1 MQRTPWHT
9 DHWFTSP
16 WNHDPAVAADYRFP
30 DQVTIHD
37 VTLRDGEQQAGVEFT
52 AEQKLR
58 IAEGLAEAGIQRI
71 EAGLPAVSPEDEK
84 AVRMIV
90 DAGLPSTIYA
100 FSRCM
105 VDDVKRAVDCGVTG
119 VVMEVPS
126 SRHLIEKGY
135 RWTVERAIEAS
146 VESTAYA
153 HEQGL
158 LVTFF
163 PIDATRASL
172 EDYISLVGQVAD
184 AGHMD
189 ALALVDTMGALGPH
203 AVATFAKA
211 SRERWDVPL
220 ETHMH
225 MDFGLGV
232 ANTVLAVAAGASV
245 VQTTIAG
252 IGERAGNTPMEET
265 VMALRTLY
273 DVDCGLDLSKLKKL
287 AAAGRRALGRP
298 AAAEPAR
305 DRRPP
310 LRDRVGDHRDLG
322 AQLARRGG
330 GRGRALRPAPRR
342 PGPPPHRAG
351 QGQRRGQR
359 ARAPRA
365 PRPHGRRGPGA
376 GAARPRQGGVAGQ
389 AGPAGARRVP
399 RAGRRRPGVILHVV
413 LMRFPAPGDA
423 EEAVARARVMAAQI
437 PEVRRCTAGRNVVPG
452 PNAHDV
458 LLQVELDDLEALDRY
473 RAHPAHEEAA
483 AFFRARRSA
492 VASLDV
498 EVAANDGNRSH

>member
-1 MQRTPWHT
+1 
-9 DHWFTSP
+9 
-16 WNHDPAVAADYRFP
+16 
-30 DQVTIHD
+30 
-37 VTLRDGEQQAGVEFT
+37 
-52 AEQKLR
+52 
-58 IAEGLAEAGIQRI
+58 
-71 EAGLPAVSPEDEK
+71 
-84 AVRMIV
+84 MIV

-287 AAAGRRALGRP
+287 AQLVGDLSGVPQPANRP
-298 AAAEPAR
+298 VTG
-305 DRRPP
+305 DRLFAIESGIIATWVKERQ
-310 LRDRVGDHRDLG
+310 RVG
-322 AQLARRGG
+322 Q
-330 GRGRALRPAPRR
+330 
-342 PGPPPHRAG
+342 
-351 QGQRRGQR
+351 QKTY
-359 ARAPRA
+359 
-365 PRPHGRRGPGA
+365 
-376 GAARPRQGGVAGQ
+376 
-389 AGPAGARRVP
+389 GAR
-399 RAGRRRPGVILHVV
+399 IV
-413 LMRFPAPGDA
+413 LGKGSGLDS
-423 EEAVARARVMAAQI
+423 
-437 PEVRRCTAGRNVVPG
+437 
-452 PNAHDV
+452 V
-458 LLQVELDDLEALDRY
+458 LI
-473 RAHPAHEEAA
+473 
-483 AFFRARRSA
+483 
-492 VASLDV
+492 
-498 EVAANDGNRSH
+498 G